1 MKYKF
6 WQNEYHPVELF
17 SNDTMD
23 QKLAYIHDN
32 PVKDGIVEQAEDYIY
47 SSARDYSGRKGLLE
61 VTFMD

>member
-1 MKYKF
+1 
-6 WQNEYHPVELF
+6 
-17 SNDTMD
+17 MD